1 MKMEI
6 VCNEERNMVGVSYEL
21 AKAPTEGKM
30 FEVNMAKI
38 SKSLFRKRKNDWRQ
52 EKTRKCIIEA
62 FKEVDMFPE
71 KYGTVFYTY
80 IPGKKWNIEKTMFE
94 FEQYANALGGCMSNW
109 VEQALEW
116 AQRISNG
123 ETWEEVCNYIDTAN
137 FFRVIIGKNSSYV
150 IVGGSRNAH
159 YGCPASS
166 IHDVSCENFMWHN
179 MVVPLIRID
188 KK

>member
-38 SKSLFRKRKNDWRQ
+38 NKSLFRKRRNDWRQ
-52 EKTRKCIIEA
+52 EKTRKRIIEA

-71 KYGTVFYTY
+71 KYGNVFYTY
-80 IPGKKWNIEKTMFE
+80 IPRKMWNTEKTMFE
-94 FEQYANALGGCMSNW
+94 FEQYANTLGGCMSNW

-123 ETWEEVCNYIDTAN
+123 ETWEEICNYVDTAK
-137 FFRVIIGKNSSYV
+137 FFRVIIGKDSSHI
-150 IVGGSRNAH
+150 IVGGSRELH
-159 YGCPASS
+159 YGSPATNTFEEECETFRWRNS
-166 IHDVSCENFMWHN
+166 I
-179 MVVPLIRID
+179 VPLIRIN